1 MNNFKVIFYDKA
13 DGTKPAEEFIE
24 SLDEKMQAKVLRTIN
39 LLQNNGKELREPF
52 SKYLQDGIFEL
63 RARVGT
69 DISRVLY
76 FFIIGQQ
83 VILTHGFIKKTNKTP
98 QSEIDRAKRYRR
110 EYLERTGDK

>member
-1 MNNFKVIFYDKA
+1 MGNFKVIFYDKA

-24 SLDEKMQAKVLRTIN
+24 SLDEKMQAKILRTIK

-52 SKYLQDGIFEL
+52 SKYLRDGIFEL
-63 RARVGT
+63 RARVGS

-76 FFIIGQQ
+76 FFIIGQRA
-83 VILTHGFIKKTNKTP
+83 VLTHGFIKKTNKTP
-98 QSEIDRAKRYRR
+98 QAEIDRAIRYKS